1 MFPAMRTERETS
13 ENSKSSDQRMGR
25 FINIVTVLNSIH
37 IVSIFIEVLNK
48 TARMQDKWRNTDLL
62 SDVCLYW
69 PDFLALPL

>member
-1 MFPAMRTERETS
+1 MRTERETS

-48 TARMQDKWRNTDLL
+48 TARMQDK
-62 SDVCLYW
+62 
-69 PDFLALPL
+69 

>member
-1 MFPAMRTERETS
+1 MRTQRETS

-48 TARMQDKWRNTDLL
+48 TARMQDKWRNTDLS